1 MAEDIVEDLGRWAEQ
16 KARELLELE
25 NYQYVNQ
32 NYHSR
37 YGEIDLIVRSGKE
50 LVFVEVKARSLGSYA
65 SACEVI
71 TRAQQRK
78 IIKTA
83 QFFLQKHP
91 NYDDFDCRF
100 DVICF
105 DFPKKFA
112 KTVQPDFSKL
122 QYDQQWIQHAF
133 TLD

>member
-1 MAEDIVEDLGRWAEQ
+1 MSQQVHNLGQWAEQ
-16 KARELLELE
+16 KALALLQSQ
-25 NYQYVNQ
+25 QYLCVAR

-37 YGEIDLIVRSGKE
+37 YGEIDLIVEREKE
-50 LVFVEVKARSLGSYA
+50 LVFVEVKARSAGSYA
-65 SACEVI
+65 EACEVI
-71 TRAQQRK
+71 SLAQQRK

-83 QFFLQKHP
+83 QIFLQKSPH
-91 NYDDFDCRF
+91 YEDFDCRF

-105 DFPKKFA
+105 DFPQKIA

-122 QYDQQWIQHAF
+122 QYDQQWIEHAF